1 MECFNLDCPPF
12 FRCGPCPAGFTG
24 NGTFCVDVDECDV
37 ANPCFDEQS
46 CQNTVPGFR
55 CGACPSGYTGSHGI
69 QGLSVKYVNTF
80 IIPTFEA
87 ILIDT
92 SLSKIFSVFVQNCFR
107 QPKQECVDIDEC
119 AVNNGDCARH
129 SGCFNTIGSFHCGEC
144 DSGYDGNQQVG
155 CWPSFCPAN

>member
-69 QGLSVKYVNTF
+69 QGLSVKYVNTLMIPKF
-80 IIPTFEA
+80 LAIIYLYPKS
-87 ILIDT
+87 
-92 SLSKIFSVFVQNCFR
+92 SLYLYKTVSGNRSKNVLTLMNAQ
-107 QPKQECVDIDEC
+107 
-119 AVNNGDCARH
+119 
-129 SGCFNTIGSFHCGEC
+129 
-144 DSGYDGNQQVG
+144 
-155 CWPSFCPAN
+155 

>member
-80 IIPTFEA
+80 MIPKFIDRYIFIQNVLCICTKLFQATEA
-87 ILIDT
+87 RM
-92 SLSKIFSVFVQNCFR
+92 C
-107 QPKQECVDIDEC
+107 
-119 AVNNGDCARH
+119 
-129 SGCFNTIGSFHCGEC
+129 
-144 DSGYDGNQQVG
+144 
-155 CWPSFCPAN
+155 

>member
-80 IIPTFEA
+80 RYRNSKQYTFNRDIFIQRVLCTCTKLFQATEA
-87 ILIDT
+87 RM
-92 SLSKIFSVFVQNCFR
+92 C
-107 QPKQECVDIDEC
+107 
-119 AVNNGDCARH
+119 
-129 SGCFNTIGSFHCGEC
+129 
-144 DSGYDGNQQVG
+144 
-155 CWPSFCPAN
+155 